1 MKEEFLAW
9 AKKKRLLEEGNKEST
24 DHMGGWLWITWQT
37 AWRVGAAS
45 HKPTMDKLRME
56 RDAYEQ
62 EIQKRMEAE
71 LKMPD
76 LNAVDIK
83 GAEEMV
89 MGTARSM
96 GISVQD

>member
-62 EIQKRMEAE
+62 EIQKTLTQKYYFEA
-71 LKMPD
+71 L
-76 LNAVDIK
+76 
-83 GAEEMV
+83 AEQNEKL
-89 MGTARSM
+89 
-96 GISVQD
+96 